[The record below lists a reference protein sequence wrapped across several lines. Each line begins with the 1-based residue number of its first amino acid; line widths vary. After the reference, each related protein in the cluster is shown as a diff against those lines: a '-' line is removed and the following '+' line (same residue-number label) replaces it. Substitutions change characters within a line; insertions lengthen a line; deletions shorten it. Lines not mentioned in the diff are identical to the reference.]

1 MNNRYEENR
10 QIWVANNSN
19 LDRPDDTKVYTLC
32 GIYVGCAVMAFII
45 IATLL
50 DKITLDKKQ
59 QGGDGKISPELF
71 LSTFKHWWGS
81 TPQKLLTFLTIYSGI
96 EQAFITGDYTKSY
109 ISCAIGIWNVG
120 YVMICYGVVDAICSF
135 AFGRLVQFVGH
146 APFFL
151 LAFLLHGGTQIA
163 LFLWQPNPDNEI
175 LFYVFAAMWGMG
187 DAVIQT
193 QINAL
198 YGYLFTNNTEAAF
211 SNYRLWESLGFIM
224 AFAWSGFLVTKVKL
238 GLCFGFLTVGMI
250 FYTITEILERRKK
263 KGDFHLNENKKTPLL
278 IVIQL
283 AFVTRTLLFIYY
295 DNDSQREGLE
305 FLFNHSGFFSWAPII
320 AYYSAIKVSLIT
332 TTYKAKQ
339 CCQIRIVIS
348 NNDKPTVNLWD
359 DDSSSMNKE
368 CNMIDPIQMQHDY
381 RMLHY
386 WVSRTFTIR
395 ITERVYDL
403 TEEFVVRYSILCKYC
418 LDLNMEEESM
428 EETMQMEQLN
438 GGNQIGPST
447 TSNDE
452 SSPENTEPAP
462 MGRMRILKNV
472 FVVSIGFMFL
482 FTSFQS
488 LSNLQSTL
496 NKDEGLGTG
505 GLSVVYGALV
515 VSCMLLPSFV
525 IAHLGCKWTVTL
537 SMLCYIAYMALN
549 FHAIWGTIIP
559 ASIIV
564 GLGGGTLWAAKCAYL
579 TQIAVWYC

>member
-1 MNNRYEENR
+1 MAEDIQTIKASPQPSDNFCLLDQSDRDGMNFLVTSPLMLSATDLNMEEKSKEEQQNGGNSIDAPPPYSMATSAGNSKTPPMGTKTILKNVLVVSVGFMFLFTSFQSLSNLQSTLNKEEGLGTGGLSIVYGALVVSCMLFPSFVIAHLGCKWTVALSMLCYIVYMAFNFYAVWGTIIPASIIVGLGAATLWSAKCAYLTQIAVWYAKLTGATEDDVINRFFGFFFMIFQTS
-10 QIWVANNSN
+10 QIWGNLISSTVFAVTPGNTTEDLELCGANFDPTAPVANNSN

-263 KGDFHLNENKKTPLL
+263 KGDFHLNENKKTPL
-278 IVIQL
+278 
-283 AFVTRTLLFIYY
+283 
-295 DNDSQREGLE
+295 
-305 FLFNHSGFFSWAPII
+305 
-320 AYYSAIKVSLIT
+320 
-332 TTYKAKQ
+332 
-339 CCQIRIVIS
+339 
-348 NNDKPTVNLWD
+348 
-359 DDSSSMNKE
+359 
-368 CNMIDPIQMQHDY
+368 
-381 RMLHY
+381 
-386 WVSRTFTIR
+386 
-395 ITERVYDL
+395 
-403 TEEFVVRYSILCKYC
+403 
-418 LDLNMEEESM
+418 
-428 EETMQMEQLN
+428 
-438 GGNQIGPST
+438 
-447 TSNDE
+447 
-452 SSPENTEPAP
+452 
-462 MGRMRILKNV
+462 
-472 FVVSIGFMFL
+472 
-482 FTSFQS
+482 
-488 LSNLQSTL
+488 
-496 NKDEGLGTG
+496 
-505 GLSVVYGALV
+505 
-515 VSCMLLPSFV
+515 
-525 IAHLGCKWTVTL
+525 
-537 SMLCYIAYMALN
+537 
-549 FHAIWGTIIP
+549 
-559 ASIIV
+559 
-564 GLGGGTLWAAKCAYL
+564 
-579 TQIAVWYC
+579 